1 MPTVAVVG
9 TGFGS
14 RVHVPAL
21 RAAGFDVLAVVGRDE
36 ERTARRAKRLDVP
49 MALTSVADALARP
62 ELDAVSV
69 ATPPAAHAPITV
81 RACRAGKH
89 VLCEKPF
96 ALDAGEAV
104 AMLDAAHAAG
114 VVHMVGHEFRWA
126 PERAVMVRAIATG
139 LIGEPRTFSLVSY
152 VPFVADT
159 ATRLPDWWFD
169 TAQGGG
175 WLGASGSHL
184 VDQLRT
190 WLGEVASVSAALSA
204 VSARA
209 GGIDDSFVVRARM
222 RNGAEGVLQQCAASW
237 IPAVTSLAIVGG
249 THGTLEADAH
259 TVWCSDRGGRRTLE
273 VPSELAREPMPS
285 EGDDPRE
292 RYTHLELAPYTR
304 LCEAFRAAIEG
315 CAPPTSSVVPPTFAD
330 GVAEMQILDAIRA
343 SAAQRGV
350 LVAVDYQG
358 AP

>member
-14 RVHVPAL
+14 RIHVPAL
-21 RAAGFDVLAVVGRDE
+21 RAAGFDVVALVGRDE

-49 MALTSVADALARP
+49 RAITSVDEALALP
-62 ELDAVSV
+62 ELDAVSI
-69 ATPPAAHAPITV
+69 ATPPAAHASITV
-81 RACRAGKH
+81 QACRAGKH

-96 ALDAGEAV
+96 ALDATEAA
-104 AMLDAAHAAG
+104 AMLDAARDAG
-114 VVHMVGHEFRWA
+114 VVHMVGHEFRWT
-126 PERAVMVRAIATG
+126 PERAVMARAIATG

-159 ATRLPDWWFD
+159 GTRLPDWWFD
-169 TAQGGG
+169 AAQGGG
-175 WLGASGSHL
+175 WLGASGSHV

-190 WLGEVASVSAALSA
+190 WLGEVISLSA
-204 VSARA
+204 GLSVVSARSGVA
-209 GGIDDSFVVRARM
+209 DDSFVVRVRM

-237 IPAVTSLAIVGG
+237 IPAVTSLAVVAG

-259 TVWCSDRGGRRTLE
+259 TVWCSDRAGRRTLE
-273 VPSELAREPMPS
+273 VPAELALEPMPPQ
-285 EGDDPRE
+285 GDDPRE

-304 LCEAFRAAIEG
+304 LCEAFLGAIAGRALAS
-315 CAPPTSSVVPPTFAD
+315 AVAVPTFAD

-343 SAAQRGV
+343 SAAQQGAV
-350 LVAVDYQG
+350 VAVDYQG

>member
-21 RAAGFDVLAVVGRDE
+21 RAAGFEVVALVGHDE
-36 ERTARRAKRLDVP
+36 ERTSRRAKRLEVP
-49 MALTSVADALARP
+49 LAITSIDDALALA
-62 ELDAVSV
+62 ELDAVSI
-69 ATPPAAHAPITV
+69 ATPPAAHAPLTV
-81 RACRAGKH
+81 QACRAGKH

-96 ALDAGEAV
+96 ALNATEAA
-104 AMLDAAHAAG
+104 AMLDAARSAG
-114 VVHMVGHEFRWA
+114 VVHMVGHEFRWT
-126 PERAVMVRAIATG
+126 PERAVMARAIATG

-159 ATRLPDWWFD
+159 AARLPDWWFD
-169 TAQGGG
+169 AAQGGG
-175 WLGASGSHL
+175 WLGASGSHV

-190 WLGEVASVSAALSA
+190 WLGEVASLSA
-204 VSARA
+204 GLSIVSARSNVA
-209 GGIDDSFVVRARM
+209 DDSFVVRVRM

-237 IPAVTSLAIVGG
+237 IPAVTGVAIVAG

-259 TVWCSDRGGRRTLE
+259 TVWCSDRAGRRTLE
-273 VPSELAREPMPS
+273 VPAELVLDPMPPD
-285 EGDDPRE
+285 GDHPRD

-304 LCEAFRAAIEG
+304 LCEAFLAGIQG
-315 CAPPTSSVVPPTFAD
+315 SVPASAVIAPTFAD
-330 GVAEMQILDAIRA
+330 GIAEMQILDAIRA
-343 SAAQRGV
+343 SAAQQGAV
-350 LVAVDYQG
+350 VAVDYQG